1 MLSQEWLVDSGVR
14 PTAVQSVVD
23 QTASDATAGVQD
35 LATRLGLHPGS
46 EATLADPLDLA
57 HAFWIVDR
65 HRCTPS
71 PKWGKDEN
79 SRYRDSGQVCP
90 SLACRAARIECLEKS
105 GLLPRIWWPN
115 GSGVA

>member
-1 MLSQEWLVDSGVR
+1 MLSQEWLVDSAA
-14 PTAVQSVVD
+14 TAVQSVVD

-79 SRYRDSGQVCP
+79 SRYRGSGQVCP
-90 SLACRAARIECLEKS
+90 FLACRAARIECLAKS

>member
-1 MLSQEWLVDSGVR
+1 MLAEEGRVASGVWQ
-14 PTAVQSVVD
+14 TAVKSVVD

-79 SRYRDSGQVCP
+79 SRYRGSGQVCP
-90 SLACRAARIECLEKS
+90 SLACRAARIECLAKS

>member
-1 MLSQEWLVDSGVR
+1 MLAEEGRVASGVWQ
-14 PTAVQSVVD
+14 TAVKSVVD

-46 EATLADPLDLA
+46 ESTLADPLDLA

-65 HRCTPS
+65 HRCTPF
-71 PKWGKDEN
+71 PKWGKDKI
-79 SRYRDSGQVCP
+79 SRYRGSGQVCP
-90 SLACRAARIECLEKS
+90 SLGCWLARIGCLPKS
-105 GLLPRIWWPN
+105 ELLPRIWWPN